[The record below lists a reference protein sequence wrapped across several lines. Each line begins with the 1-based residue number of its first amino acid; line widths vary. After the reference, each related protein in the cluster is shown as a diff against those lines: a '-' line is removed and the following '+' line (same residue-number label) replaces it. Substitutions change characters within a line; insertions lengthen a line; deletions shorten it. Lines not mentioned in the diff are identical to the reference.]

1 MGPRQQAVLDYI
13 ADYRDKHGY
22 APTNREIQ
30 VAVGLA
36 SPSCANG
43 HLKRLEKHGYITRK
57 EKIPRTIVLTTKG
70 NDARSAVETL

>member
-1 MGPRQQAVLDYI
+1 MGPRQQAVLDFI
-13 ADYRDKHGY
+13 ADYKDVHGY

-57 EKIPRTIVLTTKG
+57 QKIPRTIVLTIKG
-70 NDARSAVETL
+70 ENARSAVQTL